1 MILECDGETVT
12 GDSVLI
18 LRACRDDCNS
28 LLCPQI
34 HRNDIDSDQSLP
46 GPQNIQTRNS
56 NQLQPPAAILSRHH
70 VDGTALAD
78 GPRIGGLQGR

>member
-18 LRACRDDCNS
+18 LRVCRDDCNS

-34 HRNDIDSDQSLP
+34 HRHDIDSDQSLP
-46 GPQNIQTRNS
+46 GFQNIQTRNS
-56 NQLQPPAAILSRHH
+56 NQPQPPAAILSRHQ
-70 VDGTALAD
+70 VDANLMELHWQTAHE
-78 GPRIGGLQGR
+78 